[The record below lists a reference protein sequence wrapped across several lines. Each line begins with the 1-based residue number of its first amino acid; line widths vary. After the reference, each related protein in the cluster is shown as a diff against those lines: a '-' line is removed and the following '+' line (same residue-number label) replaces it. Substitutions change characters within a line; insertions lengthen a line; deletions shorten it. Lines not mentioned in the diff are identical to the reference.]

1 MKELSDC
8 RILLVD
14 DAKANIDILV
24 AALKND
30 HKLSVALNGESALQL
45 AERNPPDLVLLDIMM
60 PGLDGYE
67 VCRRLRMMPAM
78 ADVPVI
84 FLSSLD
90 EVQNKALGFEAGAND
105 YVTKPFEMLE
115 VQARVRSLLK
125 AKAYSDSVKEQLAA
139 DLRVAHDIQMG
150 MIPQD
155 FSSLENDFGVE
166 LAAALDPAREVG
178 GDLYC
183 AFAADVDRLVLV
195 MGDVS
200 GKGIPASLFMVR
212 ASTLVRLL
220 ARQIREPELIL
231 AALNDELSAENP
243 SLMFCTMLCAVFD
256 RRTNR
261 VVLANGGHTKPV
273 LLRSGQ
279 APDWAVPALGT
290 ALGFDSGLTFQ
301 RTELTLEPGDA
312 IVLYTDGVNEAF
324 NPQGEL
330 YGNDRLLR
338 DLATSSS
345 STASG
350 VKTELLHHVRAF
362 ADGAPQSDDIAVLVL
377 RVGDPATES

>member
-1 MKELSDC
+1 MKQLSEC

-14 DAKANIDILV
+14 DAKSNIDILV
-24 AALKND
+24 EALKRD
-30 HKLSVALNGESALQL
+30 FKLSVALSGEMALQI
-45 AERNPPDLVLLDIMM
+45 AAKTPPDLVLLDIMM

-67 VCRRLRMMPAM
+67 VCRRFRKMPEM
-78 ADVPVI
+78 AEVPVI

-155 FSSLENDFGVE
+155 FSGLEKQFGVE
-166 LAAALDPAREVG
+166 LAAVLEPTREVG

-183 AFAADVDRLVLV
+183 AFAADSERLVLV

-220 ARQIREPELIL
+220 GRQILEPKRIL
-231 AALNDELSAENP
+231 ASLNDELEADNP
-243 SLMFCTMLCAVFD
+243 SGMFVTVICALYERTS
-256 RRTNR
+256 RRLT
-261 VVLANGGHTKPV
+261 LSNGGQCRPV

-279 APDWAVPALGT
+279 PPAWAFPNLGT
-290 ALGFDSGLTFQ
+290 ALGLEPGMDFKQTTLN
-301 RTELTLEPGDA
+301 LEPGDTL
-312 IVLYTDGVNEAF
+312 VLYTDGVTEAF
-324 NPQGEL
+324 NAQDEC
-330 YGNDRLLR
+330 YGDDRLLSG
-338 DLATSSS
+338 LGASAGQKAHAV
-345 STASG
+345 STG
-350 VKTELLHHVRAF
+350 LLQSIRAF
-362 ADGAPQSDDIAVLVL
+362 AGETPQSDDIATLVL
-377 RVGDPATES
+377 RVPDAPR

>member
-1 MKELSDC
+1 MRPLSEC

-14 DAKANIDILV
+14 DAKLNLDILI
-24 AALKND
+24 AGLKD
-30 HKLSVALNGESALQL
+30 DYKLSVARDGEMALQI
-45 AERNPPDLVLLDIMM
+45 AERTQPDIVLLDIVM

-67 VCRRLRMMPAM
+67 VCRRFRKMPAM

-125 AKAYSDSVKEQLAA
+125 AKAYSDFVKEQLAA

-155 FSSLENDFGVE
+155 FTALEKDFGVE

-183 AFAADVDRLVLV
+183 AFAADADRLVLV

-212 ASTLVRLL
+212 TSTIVRLL
-220 ARQIREPELIL
+220 ARQIHEPELIL
-231 AALNDELSAENP
+231 AALNDELSADNP
-243 SLMFCTMLCAVFD
+243 SLMFCTMICAVCD
-256 RRTNR
+256 RKTRR
-261 VVLANGGHTKPV
+261 LVLANGGHTKPV
-273 LLRSGQ
+273 LLRPGQ
-279 APDWAVPALGT
+279 APAWAVPALGT
-290 ALGFDSGLTFQ
+290 ALGFDPGFEFA
-301 RTELTLEPGDA
+301 RTELTLLPGDA
-312 IVLYTDGVNEAF
+312 VVFYTDGVNEAF
-324 NPQGEL
+324 NPQDEC
-330 YGNDRLLR
+330 YGNDRLL
-338 DLATSSS
+338 DGLAVCTGMP
-345 STASG
+345 ASA
-350 VKTELLHHVRAF
+350 VVARLREDVRTF
-362 ADGAPQSDDIAVLVL
+362 SDGAAQSDDIAVLVL
-377 RVGDPATES
+377 RLADSPSS

>member
-1 MKELSDC
+1 MKQLSEC

-14 DAKANIDILV
+14 DAKPNIDILV

-30 HKLSVALNGESALQL
+30 YKLSVALNGETALQV
-45 AERNPPDLVLLDIMM
+45 AERTPPDLVLLDIMM

-67 VCRRLRMMPAM
+67 VCRRFRQMPAM

-90 EVQNKALGFEAGAND
+90 EVQNKAQGFEAGAND

-139 DLRVAHDIQMG
+139 DLRVARDIQMG

-155 FSSLENDFGVE
+155 FAALEKDFGVE

-183 AFAADVDRLVLV
+183 AFAADADRLVLV

-212 ASTLVRLL
+212 ASSLVRLL

-231 AALNDELSAENP
+231 AALNDELAAENP
-243 SLMFCTMLCAVFD
+243 SLMFCTMVCAVFD
-256 RRTNR
+256 RTTRR
-261 VVLANGGHTKPV
+261 LVLANGGHTKPV
-273 LLRSGQ
+273 LLRPAQ
-279 APDWAVPALGT
+279 APDWVVPALGT
-290 ALGFDSGLTFQ
+290 ALGFEPGFEFQ
-301 RTELTLEPGDA
+301 RTELALQPGDA
-312 IVLYTDGVNEAF
+312 VVLYTDGVSEAF
-324 NPQGEL
+324 NPQREC
-330 YGNDRLLR
+330 YGNERLLR
-338 DLATSSS
+338 DLAA
-345 STASG
+345 STGTAAS
-350 VKTELLHHVRAF
+350 VVVTQLLQHVRTF

-377 RVGDPATES
+377 RLADSPAGS